1 MPALAHS
8 RLGGS
13 VAYRFRRC
21 AGSVRAALGMPN
33 RTSEHAAA
41 GTVAHDLGERELRGD
56 HLPGRRALADYLGDR
71 FTVDGHTVQVDQE
84 MVDGVGL
91 YAREIRDI
99 LVRHPDAVLHVELKL
114 DLRTIHPDMFGTS
127 DAVIWIPSLQLLI
140 VYDFKYGYKYV
151 DAEDNSQLLF
161 YALGALLN
169 LKLPVRSV
177 RLGIVQPRN
186 YGRKGPVRTW
196 DVEPLHLLDFAGELR
211 AAAKATEDPN
221 AARTPGLH
229 CDYCPAAPLCP
240 ELRERVLALI
250 KLRFFPVNGQAIKFD
265 PEQFAATMRELPMVE
280 NWLKRMREFAFE
292 KALHN
297 ALPGFKLVEKRPQ
310 RNWRD
315 EETAELMLPGLG
327 VDRQALYDLPKLR
340 SPAQIEKLVPKDKR
354 ELFDKLVIKQ
364 SSGLTLA
371 PESDEAPAVRRDAAS
386 QFRSVAPVAA
396 AAPPADR
403 RALAASIFD

>member
-21 AGSVRAALGMPN
+21 AGSVRAAIGLPD

-41 GTVAHDLGERELRGD
+41 GTVAHDLAERELRGE
-56 HLPGRRALADYLGDR
+56 HPPGKRCVTDYLGER

-84 MVDGVGL
+84 MIDGIGL
-91 YAREIRDI
+91 YVQAIREI
-99 LVRHPDAVLHVELKL
+99 LAEHPDAELHVELKL
-114 DLRTIHPDMFGTS
+114 DLRAIHPDMFGTS
-127 DAVIWIPSLQLLI
+127 DTVIWIPSLAMLI
-140 VYDFKYGYKYV
+140 VLDFKYGYKYV

-169 LKLPVRSV
+169 LKLPVRTV

-186 YGRKGPVRTW
+186 FGRKGPVRTQ
-196 DVEPLHLLDFAGELR
+196 DVEPLQILDYAGELR
-211 AAAKATEDPN
+211 AAAKATEDPD
-221 AARTPGLH
+221 APRTPGLH
-229 CDYCPAAPLCP
+229 CDYCRAAPLCP
-240 ELRERVLALI
+240 ELRERVQALI
-250 KLRFFPVNGQAIKFD
+250 KRRHFPMGGQAIKYD
-265 PEQFAATMRELPMVE
+265 PEQFAETLRELPMVE

-297 ALPGFKLVEKRPQ
+297 QLPGFKLVEKRPQ

-315 EETAELMLPGLG
+315 DETAELMLPGLG
-327 VDRQALYDLPKLR
+327 VDVSSMFDLPKLR

-354 ELFDKLVIKQ
+354 EQFNKLVIKQ

-386 QFRSVAPVAA
+386 QFRSVEPTAKAA
-396 AAPPADR
+396 PADR
-403 RALAASIFD
+403 KAFAAALFD